1 MAGMKFQ
8 MAKNSLF
15 AILLRSP
22 WWVSI
27 GVAVVLFGALKL
39 MIPLVYAAFST
50 LPFLAIGGYVG
61 WKQLLAP
68 SAAQAE
74 KVMQRLR
81 GMSWDEFSATLEAA
95 FRRDGFI
102 VNRLAGE
109 DADFE
114 LLKGSHRSLVSC
126 KRWKA
131 ARAGAE
137 PLRQLAAARRKWDA
151 HECLYIA
158 TGEVSDNARAL
169 AAEKGI
175 RVVEGT
181 ELAQLVAR
189 R

>member
-1 MAGMKFQ
+1 MKFQ

-22 WWVSI
+22 WWLSL
-27 GVAVVLFGALKL
+27 GVAVVLFGVLKL
-39 MIPLVYAAFST
+39 LIPLVYAAFST
-50 LPFLAIGGYVG
+50 LPFLVIAGYVG
-61 WKQLLAP
+61 VKQLLAP
-68 SAAQAE
+68 SAAKAE

-81 GMSWDEFSATLEAA
+81 AMTWEEFSATLEAA

-109 DADFE
+109 EADFE
-114 LLKGSHRSLVSC
+114 LLKGSHRALVSC

-137 PLRQLAAARRKWDA
+137 PLRQLAAARKKRDA

-158 TGEVSDNARAL
+158 AGDVSDNARTL
-169 AAEKGI
+169 ATEKGI

-181 ELAQLVAR
+181 ELAQLVSGR
-189 R
+189 